1 MHSSEYKQFCL
12 IKNLCTKIHGHKHLF
27 LECKQTLGRKV
38 YPNQSIIFFYLSFVP
53 YLMDAKFCEQN
64 DSEGFPIYCSN
75 IQIHISCVIWNVSV
89 PHIKSS
95 A

>member
-1 MHSSEYKQFCL
+1 
-12 IKNLCTKIHGHKHLF
+12 
-27 LECKQTLGRKV
+27 
-38 YPNQSIIFFYLSFVP
+38 
-53 YLMDAKFCEQN
+53 MDAKFWEQN